1 MQDWADVIDVI
12 YEVLSLENTA
22 SGPNVLNHQELLLSP
37 SECRQC
43 SPSKFRHF
51 SRCWRK
57 QESALGISGGKPHL
71 PKYTSVSFE
80 CKAPTEN
87 FRHTGTHILRGHIRL
102 GITSE
107 VVPDGLFSS

>member
-57 QESALGISGGKPHL
+57 QEVLWR
-71 PKYTSVSFE
+71 FQE
-80 CKAPTEN
+80 EN
-87 FRHTGTHILRGHIRL
+87 LIFLSIPLSLLNVKHPQKILGTHILRGRIHL